1 MPGKQASSGAAAV
14 EAQPTQQ
21 KLMVWVPVDT
31 HRAFR
36 LHAVQ
41 TGTTV
46 SELIRE
52 ALIAKYPALMRAG

>member
-1 MPGKQASSGAAAV
+1 MPGKQATTGGAAA

-21 KLMVWVPVDT
+21 KLMVWVPANT

-46 SELIRE
+46 SDLIRE
-52 ALIAKYPALMRAG
+52 ALIAKYPALMRAA